1 MPDGFAKSSSATKK
15 IAPVKFVSAF
25 ETRSSASRSAR
36 FAPKPSVS
44 PSKAPP
50 RPNPAGPSGDGGAA
64 PKKAPTLR
72 VLKPPPM
79 PLPKPAML
87 DSTHKKLTSLVSR
100 PPISLLPKD
109 DQTRLTSITALKPRP
124 VTPPPNKKLQPL
136 KSMAPPPL
144 PGPTRLPASEM
155 KTIFTTNVALAT
167 DIRSESGQ
175 AEVLS
180 LYLQQHGHGFVDPTE
195 REMRRG
201 LETSPEKLSK
211 YTKNAKF
218 AR

>member
-1 MPDGFAKSSSATKK
+1 MSKRYVLCHSGQLLLWYLALQVVGKLRTLLQKHIPL
-15 IAPVKFVSAF
+15 
-25 ETRSSASRSAR
+25 RSTEIRGL
-36 FAPKPSVS
+36 FPGQIVFL
-44 PSKAPP
+44 
-50 RPNPAGPSGDGGAA
+50 DGG
-64 PKKAPTLR
+64 
-72 VLKPPPM
+72 
-79 PLPKPAML
+79 
-87 DSTHKKLTSLVSR
+87 
-100 PPISLLPKD
+100 
-109 DQTRLTSITALKPRP
+109 
-124 VTPPPNKKLQPL
+124 
-136 KSMAPPPL
+136 
-144 PGPTRLPASEM
+144 
-155 KTIFTTNVALAT
+155 TTNVALAT